1 MKSVLVLL
9 LLLGLYG
16 CAEVPKKPDAIIPEK
31 VVRIDPRA
39 LIPCQELTLI
49 TENSFDAVLASSI
62 ANAEIYL
69 DCRNKQNASIK
80 LLKEFANIKDK
91 P

>member
-1 MKSVLVLL
+1 V
-9 LLLGLYG
+9 
-16 CAEVPKKPDAIIPEK
+16 IISEK
-31 VVRIDPRA
+31 VIRVDPRV
-39 LIPCQELTLI
+39 LIPCNDLT
-49 TENSFDAVLASSI
+49 TASEPTFEAVLQSAVD
-62 ANAEIYL
+62 NAEIYF